1 MKFYLWLH
9 LNNINVSISQIKR
22 GGKNGGFTTDLNMP
36 LIAKERVQNA
46 TEICVQLVQ
55 RITTPILECYQ

>member
-22 GGKNGGFTTDLNMP
+22 GGKNGGFTTDLNM
-36 LIAKERVQNA
+36 AKERVQNA
-46 TEICVQLVQ
+46 TEVCVRLVQ